1 MATTNWSSTPSLNQ
15 SVAPIPMPTTGLL
28 GQAGTP
34 AASPQPVQ
42 AQANLQTM
50 EKSQTVA
57 GGLDAML
64 AQDSPYMQ
72 RAKTGAAQTA
82 NARGLL
88 NSSMAASAGESAA
101 IDAAAP
107 IAQADASLYANQRT
121 QNQNALNTTSQFN
134 AQQANQFGLADKSI
148 QAQTERDTAQQQYT
162 QSNMAL
168 GQQLDLGKMD
178 KQAAITLSQMSAQQ
192 QNELAKMAAS
202 QGYNLE
208 TMTAQQVNDLKKMY
222 ESQQYTQANMG
233 LSQQFD
239 LSKMDKQASIT
250 LGQMTAQQQNDLA
263 KMAKSQGY
271 NLETMNAQQ
280 VMELQK
286 MAEAQQFD
294 LSKMSAAAGFTAD
307 QMAQA
312 SVLDL
317 QKLAASN
324 GYDLSKMAAQ
334 QGYDLNKMSTQQVM
348 DLAKMDKTYTQAD
361 KEAQAKFGYDTAL
374 MEIQRSSNIEV
385 AGIEAQYKNLTQAS
399 ISAASMSNVVNQN
412 INAVLLNEKLDAAAK
427 TAAVAQIKS
436 NYVNSLQL
444 IGAMAGDLNL
454 SNLMDSVLGTNTPDF
469 TPTPVP
475 TPVPLATG
483 EPAVAI
489 APPR

>member
-1 MATTNWSSTPSLNQ
+1 MATTNWSTTPSVNDT
-15 SVAPIPMPTTGLL
+15 VAPVPSPTTGLL
-28 GQAGTP
+28 AQAGNNASGVVPGTQ
-34 AASPQPVQ
+34 AAQT
-42 AQANLQTM
+42 QANLQSID
-50 EKSQTVA
+50 KSQTVA

-88 NSSMAASAGESAA
+88 NSSMAATAGESAA

-107 IAQADASLYANQRT
+107 IAQADASLYANMRD
-121 QNQNALNTTSQFN
+121 QNQNALNSTGQFN
-134 AQQANQFGLADKSI
+134 ANSANQFGLADKSI
-148 QAQTERDTAQQQYT
+148 QAQTERDKTQQQYT
-162 QSNMAL
+162 QSNM
-168 GQQLDLGKMD
+168 GMQQDFDLSKMSA
-178 KQAAITLSQMSAQQ
+178 QQVNTLSQMAAQQ
-192 QNELAKMAAS
+192 GYNLQTMTQQQINELAKMS
-202 QGYNLE
+202 
-208 TMTAQQVNDLKKMY
+208 TQQD
-222 ESQQYTQANMG
+222 
-233 LSQQFD
+233 FD
-239 LSKMDKQASIT
+239 INKMDKQASIT

-280 VMELQK
+280 VLELQK

-294 LSKMSAAAGFTAD
+294 LSKMSAAAGYTAE

-317 QKLAASN
+317 KKLAAAN
-324 GYDLSKMAAQ
+324 GFDLSKMAAQ
-334 QGYDLNKMSTQQVM
+334 QGYDLNKMSAQQVL
-348 DLAKMDKTYTQAD
+348 DFAKMDKTYTQAD

-399 ISAASMSNVVNQN
+399 ISAASMSNVVSQN

-427 TAAVAQIKS
+427 NAAVAQIKT
-436 NYVNSLQL
+436 NYANSLQL
-444 IGAMAGDLNL
+444 IGAMAGDVNL
-454 SNLMDSVLGTNTPDF
+454 SNLMDSVLNTQTPDF
-469 TPTPVP
+469 TPAPVAAP
-475 TPVPLATG
+475 TPLPTPPLIKL
-483 EPAVAI
+483 PSI
-489 APPR
+489 HF